1 MKWAAAFDFLDFIL
15 AGGALL
21 FLVLMLLRRV

>member
-1 MKWAAAFDFLDFIL
+1 MKWVAAFDLVDFIL

-21 FLVLMLLRRV
+21 FVVLMLLRRI